1 MPTYEYRCPKGH
13 EFEHF
18 FRTISSSESSMKCP
32 ECGEMAE
39 RRMSGGTGLLF
50 KGSGFYITDY
60 GKDGKKDQRKAP
72 GPSSEGSSSG
82 GESGSKSSGDTSRS
96 DKSSGDTSRSE
107 KTSGEKSGSD
117 KPSSSKGSGSSD
129 T

>member
-18 FRTISSSESSMKCP
+18 FRTISSAASTMKCP
-32 ECGEMAE
+32 ECGEIAE

-60 GKDGKKDQRKAP
+60 GKDGKKDQRKAAE
-72 GPSSEGSSSG
+72 SSKSEGGSSG
-82 GESGSKSSGDTSRS
+82 SESGGGSEGGSKSSGE
-96 DKSSGDTSRSE
+96 KPSGD
-107 KTSGEKSGSD
+107 K
-117 KPSSSKGSGSSD
+117 SSSKGSGSSD
-129 T
+129 S

>member
-18 FRTISSSESSMKCP
+18 FRTISSAESTMKCP
-32 ECGEMAE
+32 ECGEIAE

-60 GKDGKKDQRKAP
+60 GKDGKKDQRKAAESSKSQ
-72 GPSSEGSSSG
+72 GSSSESGSSGSEKSGSSG
-82 GESGSKSSGDTSRS
+82 GESGSTKPSGD
-96 DKSSGDTSRSE
+96 KS
-107 KTSGEKSGSD
+107 
-117 KPSSSKGSGSSD
+117 PPKGSGSSD
-129 T
+129 S

>member
-18 FRTISSSESSMKCP
+18 FRTISSAESTMKCP
-32 ECGEMAE
+32 ECGEIAE

-60 GKDGKKDQRKAP
+60 GKDGKKDQRKAAESSKSQ
-72 GPSSEGSSSG
+72 GSSSESGSSG
-82 GESGSKSSGDTSRS
+82 GEKSGSSGSEGGGSKSSGDKPSG
-96 DKSSGDTSRSE
+96 DKSSGD
-107 KTSGEKSGSD
+107 K
-117 KPSSSKGSGSSD
+117 SSSKGSGSSD
-129 T
+129 S

>member
-18 FRTISSSESSMKCP
+18 FRTISSAESTMKCP
-32 ECGEMAE
+32 ECGEVAE

-60 GKDGKKDQRKAP
+60 GKDGKKDQRKAAESSKSQ
-72 GPSSEGSSSG
+72 GSSSESGSSKSQGSSSESGSSG
-82 GESGSKSSGDTSRS
+82 GESGGT
-96 DKSSGDTSRSE
+96 
-107 KTSGEKSGSD
+107 
-117 KPSSSKGSGSSD
+117 KPSSEKSPPKGSGSSD
-129 T
+129 S

>member
-18 FRTISSSESSMKCP
+18 FRTIGSAESSMKCP
-32 ECGEMAE
+32 ECGEIAE

-60 GKDGKKDQRKAP
+60 GKDGKKDQRKAAESSK
-72 GPSSEGSSSG
+72 GEGGSSGSEGGGG
-82 GESGSKSSGDTSRS
+82 GEGGGSKSSGD
-96 DKSSGDTSRSE
+96 KPSGD
-107 KTSGEKSGSD
+107 K
-117 KPSSSKGSGSSD
+117 SSSKGSGSSD
-129 T
+129 S

>member
-18 FRTISSSESSMKCP
+18 FRTISSSESTMKCP
-32 ECGEMAE
+32 ECGEIAE

-60 GKDGKKDQRKAP
+60 GKDGKKDQRKAAE
-72 GPSSEGSSSG
+72 SSKGEGGSSGSESG
-82 GESGSKSSGDTSRS
+82 GGGEGGGSKSSGD
-96 DKSSGDTSRSE
+96 KPSGD
-107 KTSGEKSGSD
+107 K
-117 KPSSSKGSGSSD
+117 SSSKGSGSSD
-129 T
+129 S